1 MISSFWL
8 DIFFPYYL
16 GRQIDGVWHTG
27 VGVYGKE
34 YLFGSSGVSYTA
46 PEEIYRQGLAPK
58 PKVYVYK
65 LENIWIDFDYSNH
78 LLDVILVRRKKL

>member
-1 MISSFWL
+1 MIFHSALRVHMVQLYLVEFFL
-8 DIFFPYYL
+8 IFSNEKILKNCL

-46 PEEIYRQGLAPK
+46 PEEIVRLGLAPK
-58 PKVYVYK
+58 ANV
-65 LENIWIDFDYSNH
+65 
-78 LLDVILVRRKKL
+78 